1 MRFTVN
7 TKEMNEAISIVAK
20 AIPAHSSLPILEG
33 IYIYAGANTLFLKC
47 SDLSLQIE
55 TEIPAEV
62 DEEGAA
68 VLPGKLCADLIRR
81 FSGESITFETENN
94 ALKLRSGR
102 VKSSL
107 QIIPA
112 DEYPEMVRVKDEF
125 SAEIAK
131 STLKS
136 MIRQTSFSVSMDE
149 SKPILGG
156 VCLKFTDTNQLTM
169 VALDGFRLAMR
180 TEQIDNCTGEKQVVI
195 PYRTLME
202 ISNILTS
209 DDDKIKLIF
218 SSTHIKLEIGTTR
231 LISRLLDGEY
241 VNYEGILPKNFTTK
255 VSISVD
261 ELRNSAERALLMA
274 RESKSNMIRLQFQSD
289 LLNITANSEKGSI
302 NDEIEINLVGK
313 ELEIAFN
320 AKYILDVMKT
330 LDDETVFMNMNNSV
344 TPCVIVP
351 VEENKYYYMI
361 LPVRLFSN
369 S

>member
-7 TKEMNEAISIVAK
+7 TKEMNEAISVVSK

-33 IYIYAGANTLFLKC
+33 IYIYACENTLFLKC

-55 TEIPAEV
+55 TEIPAEI

-81 FSGESITFETENN
+81 LNGENILFESENN
-94 ALKLRSGR
+94 SLKIRSGR

-107 QIIPA
+107 QIVSA
-112 DEYPEMVRVKDEF
+112 DEYPEIARVKDEF
-125 SAEIAK
+125 SAEISQA
-131 STLKS
+131 TLKS
-136 MIRQTSFSVSMDE
+136 MIRQTSFAVSIDE
-149 SKPILGG
+149 TKPILGG
-156 VCLKFTDTNQLTM
+156 ICLKFTDTKQLTM

-180 TEQIDNCTGEKQVVI
+180 TEQIENCTGEKQIVI
-195 PYRTLME
+195 PYRALME
-202 ISNILTS
+202 ISNILS
-209 DDDKIKLIF
+209 NDDEKIKLVF

-231 LISRLLDGEY
+231 LISRLLEGEY
-241 VNYEGILPKNFTTK
+241 VNYSSILPKNFATK
-255 VSISVD
+255 VSVNVN

-274 RESKSNMIRLQFQSD
+274 RESKSNMIRLNFQSD
-289 LLNITANSEKGSI
+289 LLKITANSEKGSI

-320 AKYILDVMKT
+320 AKYILDVMKV
-330 LDDETVFMNMNNSV
+330 LDDEIIFMNMNNSV

-351 VEENKYYYMI
+351 TEGNKYYYMI
-361 LPVRLFSN
+361 LPVRLFS
-369 S
+369 

>member
-1 MRFTVN
+1 MRFTVD
-7 TKEMNEAISIVAK
+7 TKEMNEAISVVAK
-20 AIPAHSSLPILEG
+20 AMPAHSSLPILEG

-55 TEIPAEV
+55 TEIPAIV
-62 DEEGAA
+62 DEEGSA

-81 FSGESITFETENN
+81 FTGPNITFETDNN
-94 ALKLRSGR
+94 SLKLCSGR

-125 SAEIAK
+125 SAEI
-131 STLKS
+131 SQSILKS
-136 MIRQTSFSVSMDE
+136 MIKQTVFSVSMDE

-156 VCLKFTDTNQLTM
+156 VCLKFTEDKQLIM

-180 TEQIDNCTGEKQVVI
+180 TEKIENCTGEKQVII

-202 ISNILTS
+202 ISNILSS
-209 DDDKIKLIF
+209 DDEKIRLVF
-218 SSTHIKLEIGTTR
+218 SSTHIKLEIGMTR

-241 VNYEGILPKNFTTK
+241 VNYNSILPKNFTTK
-255 VSISVD
+255 VSVSVE
-261 ELRNSAERALLMA
+261 ELKNSAERALLMA
-274 RESKSNMIRLQFQSD
+274 RESKSNMIRFNFEGDMLH
-289 LLNITANSEKGSI
+289 ITANSEKGSI

-313 ELEIAFN
+313 DIEIAFN
-320 AKYILDVMKT
+320 AKYILDVMKV
-330 LDDETVFMNMNNSV
+330 LEDESIFMNMNNSV

-351 VEENKYYYMI
+351 TEGERYYYMI
-361 LPVRLFSN
+361 LPVRLFN